1 MQLKLSEIVD
11 IWVQES
17 AQTGQLESKDQLPDA
32 SLIIAFPQLFLSSL
46 IYSFKS
52 INIAATS
59 GWRMEKLARAELQ

>member
-32 SLIIAFPQLFLSSL
+32 SLIIAFPQLFF
-46 IYSFKS
+46 I
-52 INIAATS
+52 
-59 GWRMEKLARAELQ
+59 